1 MKLSTKNVTVLLWVL
16 LFTLSLSAWL
26 HVQRE
31 RSVLT
36 GLMEKHGK
44 SLSHS
49 IAASCIETLLSEDY
63 PVLDSYLET
72 MGKES
77 GDISF
82 IEVKHHGKVVSKYPT
97 THEGISETVIFDS
110 DILFPVEG
118 NRPLKKIG
126 EVRLGLSDR
135 ENKMIVTARLRELVV
150 FIVSVFAFLALAEIL
165 LINKIVIRPVQK
177 LAAGIQ
183 RVARGEFTNPVNIES
198 RDEIGELAA
207 SFNKMTGDLQK
218 TTVSRD
224 YVDSIINNMMD
235 SLIVLSPNGR
245 IKTVNRATLDLLGY
259 EKDELLNQ
267 PFGVISKDETSGETS
282 FNKLLKQD
290 SADNVEKTYL
300 SKDGRKIPV
309 IFSASAM
316 PDVDGNL
323 QGIICV
329 AHDITRLK
337 LAEENLMTYQ
347 TQLKRL
353 AITLTLTE
361 DRERRRIAE
370 YLHDHIGHALVLMK
384 MKFGAMRRAKSSNGH
399 NGIQGEIRT
408 LLDKTIQDTRSLT
421 YELSP
426 LILYQL
432 DFESAIEWLT
442 EQFQERYKIVIEFAG
457 DGLCKSMNDDIRV
470 LLFNSIREL
479 LFNVVKHAEASKA
492 KVSVK
497 RYLNNVQIRV
507 EDNGVGFDLSGY
519 YCLTNTNR
527 GFGFFNIRERLEN
540 IGGQFEIKSEPGR
553 GTQITLVAP
562 LKYEDEPLNKA
573 V

>member
-1 MKLSTKNVTVLLWVL
+1 MKLSTKNIAVLLLVL
-16 LFTLSLSAWL
+16 LLTLSLSGWL

-31 RSVLT
+31 RHVLT

-49 IAASCIETLLSEDY
+49 IAVSCIEILLSEDY
-63 PVLDSYLET
+63 PILDSYLET
-72 MGKES
+72 MGKGS
-77 GDISF
+77 DDISF

-97 THEGISETVIFDS
+97 THEGISDSVIFDS
-110 DILFPVEG
+110 DILFSIKGDKSLE
-118 NRPLKKIG
+118 KIG
-126 EVRLGLSDR
+126 EVSLGLSDR
-135 ENKMIVTARLRELVV
+135 ENKMIIAARLRELLI
-150 FIVSVFAFLALAEIL
+150 FIASIFVFLALIEIL
-165 LINKIVIRPVQK
+165 LINKIVIKPIQK
-177 LAAGIQ
+177 LAAGIH
-183 RVARGEFTNPVNIES
+183 RVARGELADHVNIVS

-207 SFNKMTGDLQK
+207 SFNKMTDDLQK

-224 YVDSIINNMMD
+224 YVDSIIKNMMD
-235 SLIVLSPNGR
+235 SLIVLSPNGK
-245 IKTVNRATLDLLGY
+245 IKTVNQAALDLLGY

-267 PFGVISKDETSGETS
+267 PFEVIFKDESSGKSS

-290 SADNVEKTYL
+290 SADNIEKTYL

-337 LAEENLMTYQ
+337 LAEENLMIYQ
-347 TQLKRL
+347 TQLKHL
-353 AITLTLTE
+353 ATTLTLTE

-370 YLHDHIGHALVLMK
+370 YLHDHIGHALVLVK
-384 MKFGAMRRAKSSNGH
+384 MKFGVMRRAKSSNGR
-399 NGIQGEIRT
+399 NGLLGEIHT

-457 DGLCKSMNDDIRV
+457 DGLLKSMNDDIRV
-470 LLFNSIREL
+470 LLFSSIREL
-479 LFNVVKHAEASKA
+479 LFNVVKHAKTSKA

-497 RYLNNVQIRV
+497 RYLNNVQIKV
-507 EDNGVGFDLSGY
+507 EDNGVGFDLSRY
-519 YCLTNTNR
+519 YCVTNTIR
-527 GFGFFNIRERLEN
+527 GFGVFNIRERVEN
-540 IGGQFEIKSEPGR
+540 IGGQFEIKSEPGC
-553 GTQITLVAP
+553 GTQVTLVAP
-562 LKYEDEPLNKA
+562 LKYEDEPLHNA